1 MDKLIRRLKIIIK
14 EIGNFLA
21 NVAVPFISLLIA
33 ILGFFPVPTEWL
45 EGLKKAEH
53 WLFNVSG
60 TMKDL
65 EAAVEENAI
74 EDKEKAEEKV
84 VKKEAKALKKALRKK
99 NDNRLEKKD

>member
-1 MDKLIRRLKIIIK
+1 MDKIVRRLKIIIK

-21 NVAVPFISLLIA
+21 NVAVPFISLLIT

-45 EGLKKAEH
+45 EGLKKAEL
-53 WLFNVSG
+53 WLFNASG
-60 TMKDL
+60 TLKDL

-74 EDKEKAEEKV
+74 EGKEKAEEKA

-99 NDNRLEKKD
+99 NNSKLD